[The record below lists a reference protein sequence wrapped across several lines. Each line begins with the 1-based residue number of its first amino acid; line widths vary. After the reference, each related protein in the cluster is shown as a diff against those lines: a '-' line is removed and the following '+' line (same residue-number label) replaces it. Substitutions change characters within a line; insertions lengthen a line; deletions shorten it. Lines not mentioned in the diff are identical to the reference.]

1 VRLRSIVA
9 VTVLVLWTGLIGWHV
24 RREYFPPE
32 MTRLAEAT
40 MSLAPGTNFYA
51 LRMGEATIG
60 TASSRLDTV
69 SGGFVLEDLMTLDL
83 RAMGQQGSAIVRS
96 QVSLSPTLRMQGFS
110 FSLTSDGGSF
120 SARGSV
126 DGDTLVLVS
135 IESAGGTENLS
146 FRVPDAPLSAA
157 VVPIRL
163 AMGGELIV
171 GKTLRLPIFDP
182 STLSLRPV
190 EVEVLAREMRMVP
203 DSAMRDPATGRWVL
217 ASSSA
222 TEAWHI
228 RETYGGIST
237 ESWIDGDGRIIS
249 SSSAMGFL
257 IERTVYDLAF
267 QDQEDTRA
275 GGALSSFASDMIF
288 STAIAS
294 NVDLG
299 EVEEHEELRFVLSG
313 VSLEGFDLDG
323 GRQELRGD
331 TLIVR
336 RENWSELDPGYSLP
350 YPRMDLR
357 EALEPEPLIQSGDPR
372 IVQMARSVAG
382 VRNFDGPPPA
392 RAVERLN
399 TAVFQSLEKEITFSI
414 PSARQVLD
422 TLRGDCNEH
431 TILFVALARAVGIP
445 ARSAV
450 GLVYLDGTFFYHAW
464 PEVWLGEWVAVDPT
478 FGQVPADAA
487 HLRFV
492 TGSLVQQVEIAR
504 LIGNLRIEVIRPNS

>member
-1 VRLRSIVA
+1 MTLRSILA
-9 VTVLVLWTGLIGWHV
+9 ASILVLWTGLVGWHV

-69 SGGFVLEDLMTLDL
+69 PGGFVLEDLMTLDL
-83 RAMGQQGSAIVRS
+83 RAMGQQGSAVVRS
-96 QVSLSPTLRMQGFS
+96 QVFISPTLKMQEFS
-110 FSLTSDGGSF
+110 FSLSSDGGSF
-120 SARGSV
+120 SAQGSV

-135 IESAGGTENLS
+135 IESAGGTEKLS
-146 FRVPDAPLSAA
+146 FRVPEAPLTAA

-163 AMGGELIV
+163 AMGGELAV
-171 GKTLRLPIFDP
+171 GKIIRLPIFDP

-190 EVEVLAREMRMVP
+190 EVEVLAREMKIVP
-203 DSAMRDPATGRWVL
+203 DSAMLDPATGRWVP
-217 ASSSA
+217 ADSSA
-222 TEAWHI
+222 IEAWHI

-237 ESWIDGDGRIIS
+237 ESWIDEEGRIIS

-267 QDQEDTRA
+267 QDQEDSRS
-275 GGALSSFASDMIF
+275 GGGPSPFASDMIF

-299 EVEEHEELRFVLSG
+299 EVEEYEELRFVLSG

-336 RENWSELDPGYSLP
+336 RENWRELDPGYSLP

-357 EALEPEPLIQSGDPR
+357 EALEPEPLIQSGDPM
-372 IVQMARSVAG
+372 IVQMARSVVG
-382 VRNFDGPPPA
+382 MRNFNAPA
-392 RAVERLN
+392 PRLAVERLN
-399 TAVFQSLEKEITFSI
+399 RAVFESMEKEVTFSI
-414 PSARQVLD
+414 PSARQVL
-422 TLRGDCNEH
+422 R
-431 TILFVALARAVGIP
+431 
-445 ARSAV
+445 
-450 GLVYLDGTFFYHAW
+450 
-464 PEVWLGEWVAVDPT
+464 
-478 FGQVPADAA
+478 
-487 HLRFV
+487 
-492 TGSLVQQVEIAR
+492 TGSATSSSVR
-504 LIGNLRIEVIRPNS
+504 LAGTAG